1 MSEKKWVF
9 NLLVKSPNDSIG
21 LLAYALY
28 KYRKAD
34 LAENLRK
41 SGKTDKEIATQLS
54 SFHENTVNSESTL
67 EDFRVKAKEL
77 VFQMGDAAGNAMYKD
92 TLQKLEVREQE
103 LKKLEQE
110 FTKEKT
116 KFDETLKKA
125 KTKQRNELIDQLKA
139 AVQNTPPKS
148 KSTRFKDWIVGGAA
162 GIAAQVLLLVITLG
176 CLTIVSGGS
185 DALIKKFVDKTV
197 STLISTP
204 NVVTLDPKNNAMTAS
219 KNAHVGTQ

>member
-9 NLLVKSPNDSIG
+9 NLLVKSPTDSIG

-41 SGKTDKEIATQLS
+41 SGKTDIEIATQLS

-92 TLQKLEVREQE
+92 TLQKLETREQE
-103 LKKLEQE
+103 LKKSEQE

-116 KFDETLKKA
+116 KFDDTLKKA

-139 AVQNTPPKS
+139 AVQNTPARS
-148 KSTRFKDWIVGGAA
+148 KSTRFMDWIVGGAA

-176 CLTIVSGGS
+176 CLTIAFGGS

-197 STLISTP
+197 STLVSTP
-204 NVVTLDPKNNAMTAS
+204 SVVTLEPKNSAMTVS
-219 KNAHVGTQ
+219 KNSNE